1 MSRYH
6 RDDGTF
12 GSGLLTAIVVAAA
25 FICGYALRDSG
36 FIIRINQPPPQEVKP
51 Q

>member
-12 GSGLLTAIVVAAA
+12 ASGLFTAIVVAAA
-25 FICGYALRDSG
+25 FICGYALRDAG
-36 FIIRINQPPPQEVKP
+36 FIIRVNHPQTQEVRP
-51 Q
+51 

>member
-12 GSGLLTAIVVAAA
+12 TSGLFTAIVIAAA

-36 FIIRINQPPPQEVKP
+36 FIIRVNQPQQQEVRP
-51 Q
+51 

>member
-6 RDDGTF
+6 KDDGTF
-12 GSGLLTAIVVAAA
+12 ASGLFTAIVVAAS

-36 FIIRINQPPPQEVKP
+36 FIIRVNQPPPQEVRT